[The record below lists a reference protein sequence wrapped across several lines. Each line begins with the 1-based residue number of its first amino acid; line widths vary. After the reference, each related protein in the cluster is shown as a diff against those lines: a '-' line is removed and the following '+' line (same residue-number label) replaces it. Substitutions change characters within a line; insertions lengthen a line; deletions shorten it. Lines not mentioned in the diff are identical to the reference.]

1 MAVQRKK
8 KPERLESTLALL
20 NQWRDRFLE
29 LYGQTGNLTASAR
42 AVGVTR
48 QAVIAAAEA
57 GDVPVLVALL
67 RFAVYS
73 TPTALGS
80 RR

>member
-8 KPERLESTLALL
+8 KPERLEHTLALL

-42 AVGVTR
+42 TVGVTR

-67 RFAVYS
+67 RFAVCS